1 MELAYKYMSQIP
13 PKGKKKSDEEF
24 FSTSEENISS
34 PRPSR
39 NVAPAAFLGPGSK
52 GAGFSNVSTRGL

>member
-13 PKGKKKSDEEF
+13 PKEKKKFDEDF
-24 FSTSEENISS
+24 LYISEGNIGS

-52 GAGFSNVSTRGL
+52 GPGFSNVSTRGL

>member
-13 PKGKKKSDEEF
+13 PKGKTKFDEEF
-24 FSTSEENISS
+24 LYTSEGNISS

-39 NVAPAAFLGPGSK
+39 NVAPAAFLLPGSK